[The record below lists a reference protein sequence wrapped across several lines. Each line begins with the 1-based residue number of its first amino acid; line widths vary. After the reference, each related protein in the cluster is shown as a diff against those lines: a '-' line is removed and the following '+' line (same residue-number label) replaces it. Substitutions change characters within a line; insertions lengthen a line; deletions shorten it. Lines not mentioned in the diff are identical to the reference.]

1 MKDTDRFRE
10 SIRPYLDQ
18 WQSIDIRTICF
29 LAYEKWVNLGT
40 RIVFSEKAATDQT
53 DPVNLPALPTFCALQ
68 EVRNIGSV
76 DGLLDELQAAK
87 LTISEKLIHYGTI
100 EGNEVRVAPLNLQF
114 QQARRGTN
122 YFHVD
127 YPYISLVHSSPSL
140 HNLLHN
146 HEQALIQDE
155 LDWKLRSLKTP
166 YNGLDD
172 LLINFIG
179 LPRPS
184 LGGIS
189 SAHTEIIAPLRIRL
203 GSKSALSNGR
213 LTVHVEGSG
222 DRNPNDVSIGVL
234 ALSGTSTIKR
244 IAQNLAVDDLKGSP
258 EVAYKE
264 IHIGE
269 AASSAVIFLTFKN
282 KALDIQTVNDP
293 AALLNN
299 PRILAYSHF
308 DQDLTILNEY
318 LLGKGGDQSRD
329 FEIGVGLLFHFC
341 GFNVGP
347 YGRVKALKSK
357 SIQEEIDHLVFAPS
371 GNHIVAI
378 ECTKKDLDTEGKLSK
393 FSRRVKEIRDLL
405 PTFRVI
411 PLVCTPLSKAII
423 ADSDVLKAAKEHIG
437 VIGAEEIQTILELAG
452 QNKNPE
458 EILEFLD
465 SLIIRPDDMPF
476 WST

>member
-1 MKDTDRFRE
+1 MKDVDRFRE

-18 WQSIDIRTICF
+18 WQSIDIRAVCF

-40 RIVFSEKAATDQT
+40 RIVFLEKAATDLT
-53 DPVNLPALPTFCALQ
+53 DPVSLPVLPTFCALQ
-68 EVRNIGSV
+68 EVRNIENLN
-76 DGLLDELQAAK
+76 DLLDELQTARLA
-87 LTISEKLIHYGTI
+87 ISERVIHYGTI
-100 EGNEVRVAPLNLQF
+100 EGNEVKVAPLNLQF

-127 YPYISLVHSSPSL
+127 YPNISLAHSSPSL

-146 HEQALIQDE
+146 HEQALTQDE
-155 LDWKLRSLKTP
+155 IDWKLRSLKTP

-179 LPRPS
+179 LSRPS

-189 SAHTEIIAPLRIRL
+189 LAHTEIMAPLRIRL

-213 LTVHVEGSG
+213 LTVQVDRSG
-222 DRNPNDVSIGVL
+222 APSPSDVSIGVL
-234 ALSGTSTIKR
+234 ALSGTSPINR
-244 IAQNLAVDDLKGSP
+244 ITQDLTVDDWKGSP
-258 EVAYKE
+258 EVARKE

-269 AASSAVIFLTFKN
+269 GASSAVIFLTFKS
-282 KALDIQTVNDP
+282 KALDIQTVNDS

-299 PRILAYSHF
+299 PRILAYNHF
-308 DQDLTILNEY
+308 DKDLSILNEY
-318 LLGKGGDQSRD
+318 LHGKGGEQSKD

-357 SIQEEIDHLVFAPS
+357 SIQEEIDHLAFAPS

-405 PTFRVI
+405 PTVSVI

-423 ADSDVLKAAKEHIG
+423 ADSDILKAAKEHIG

-465 SLIIRPDDMPF
+465 SLIIKPDDMPF